1 MGNTYLNV
9 PFSQK
14 DKVKALGARWD
25 TSQRQWYVPAGLE
38 LTLFQAWL
46 PAGQTAVALATS
58 ASRGLIS
65 TSETMPAEKP
75 AGVSLAQ
82 LLAGVEQAVA
92 RAYQQGVW
100 TRVDVV
106 NVNLNV
112 RNKHVYLEVSERDV
126 EGNVVAQA
134 RGTIWARTAERIL
147 PQFERETGAQLAPG
161 IKLLVLAKPVFKA
174 QYGLSLDITGI
185 DSSYTVGDL
194 EAQKRKIREQLQA
207 ENLFHRNKQL
217 PPPWD
222 FSRVL
227 VMAPHGAAGL
237 GDFDA
242 EAKRLHGHRVCEFL
256 YAHSR
261 FQGVGAPGEILDAMR
276 AGLQRAG
283 EGQLDALIIIRGGG
297 AVNDLAWLN
306 DYDLARFLCLS
317 PVPVFT
323 GIGHERD
330 STVLDEVAHRSFD
343 TPSKVIAAIESQIAG
358 RARDAKEA
366 YQRILVQGGRLAE
379 RARIGSERLDSEI
392 RAAALGTL
400 ASARSGSES
409 AINQVRLGAQ
419 SQVHESRHVSEL
431 SIRDVQDQAR
441 QQVRQ
446 AAIEA
451 PAAMASVKEL
461 AVATV
466 RSVRA
471 EVQALLPAVLQQTG
485 TQVHRAKQNLTG
497 TRQTLFE
504 RAQQM
509 VKTAR
514 AGSDG
519 LVREVTG
526 QGPKKTLARGFAVVK
541 AKDGKTVTSAKA
553 ARAAKRMEVTFND
566 GVVHTTVQSG
576 PETGKEDGA
585 DGQ

>member
-1 MGNTYLNV
+1 MGNTYLTV

-14 DKVKALGARWD
+14 DKAKALGARWD
-25 TSQRQWYVPAGLE
+25 TAQRQWYVPGGLE
-38 LTLFQAWL
+38 LAPFQAWL
-46 PAGQTAVALATS
+46 PAGQAANFAS
-58 ASRGLIS
+58 ASTSRDLI
-65 TSETMPAEKP
+65 TPADTRLAEKP
-75 AGVSLAQ
+75 AGMSLSQ
-82 LLAGVEQAVA
+82 LLAGVERAVA
-92 RAYQQGVW
+92 QAYQQGVW

-112 RNKHVYLEVSERDV
+112 RNKHVYLELSERD
-126 EGNVVAQA
+126 EDGNVVAQA

-147 PQFERETGAQLAPG
+147 PHFERETGAQLAPG

-185 DSSYTVGDL
+185 DASYTIGDL
-194 EAQKRKIREQLQA
+194 EAQKRRIREQLQA
-207 ENLFHRNKQL
+207 EQLFGRNKEL
-217 PPPWD
+217 PAPWD

-227 VMAPHGAAGL
+227 VVAPSGAAGL

-242 EAKRLHGHRVCEFL
+242 EAKRLHAHRVCEFL

-261 FQGVGAPGEILDAMR
+261 FQGAGASAEILDAMR
-276 AGLQRAG
+276 AGLDRASQA
-283 EGQLDALIIIRGGG
+283 QLDALIIIRGGG

-306 DYDLARFLCLS
+306 DYELAKFICLS
-317 PVPVFT
+317 PIPVFT

-343 TPSKVIAAIESQIAG
+343 TPSKVIAGIEKQIAG
-358 RARDAKEA
+358 RARDTKEA
-366 YQRILVQGGRLAE
+366 YERILVQGGRLAE
-379 RARIGSERLDSEI
+379 RARIGAERLDSEI
-392 RAAALGTL
+392 RASGRGTL
-400 ASARSGSES
+400 VTARSESES

-419 SQVHESRHVSEL
+419 SQVHVSRHASEL
-431 SIRDVQDQAR
+431 SIRDVQDEAR
-441 QQVRQ
+441 QQVRH
-446 AAIEA
+446 AAIQV

-466 RSVRA
+466 RAVRA
-471 EVQALLPAVLQQTG
+471 DVQSLFPAVLQQTA
-485 TQVHRAKQNLTG
+485 TQVNRAKQSLG
-497 TRQTLFE
+497 SARQTLFE

-514 AGSDG
+514 TGSDG

-541 AKDGKTVTSAKA
+541 TGDGKTVTSAKA
-553 ARAAKRMEVTFND
+553 AKAARRMEVTFND
-566 GVVHTTVQSG
+566 GVVHTTVQG
-576 PETGKEDGA
+576 GLDTAKEGSA

>member
-1 MGNTYLNV
+1 MAKTYLTV
-9 PFSQK
+9 HFSQK
-14 DKVKALGARWD
+14 DKAKALGARWD
-25 TSQRQWYVPAGLE
+25 SAQRQWYAPAGLE
-38 LTLFQAWL
+38 LALFQAWL
-46 PAGQTAVALATS
+46 PAGQMVGVARA
-58 ASRGLIS
+58 S
-65 TSETMPAEKP
+65 TSRDLMTAAETLPAGKP
-75 AGVSLAQ
+75 AGVSLSQ
-82 LLAGVEQAVA
+82 LLAGVERAVA
-92 RAYQQGVW
+92 EAHQQGVW

-106 NVNLNV
+106 NVNLNI
-112 RNKHVYLEVSERDV
+112 RNKHVYLELSERD
-126 EGNVVAQA
+126 ENGNVVAQA

-147 PQFERETGAQLAPG
+147 PMFERETGAQLAPG
-161 IKLLVLAKPVFKA
+161 VKLLVLAKPVFNA

-185 DSSYTVGDL
+185 DASYTIGDL
-194 EAQKRKIREQLQA
+194 EAQKRRIREQLQA
-207 ENLFHRNKQL
+207 EQLFGRNKAL
-217 PPPWD
+217 PAPWD

-227 VMAPHGAAGL
+227 VVAPSGAAGL

-242 EAKRLHGHRVCEFL
+242 EAKRLHAHRVCEFL

-261 FQGVGAPGEILDAMR
+261 FQGAGAPAEILEAMQAGAAR
-276 AGLQRAG
+276 ASYA
-283 EGQLDALIIIRGGG
+283 QLDAVIIIRGGG

-306 DYDLARFLCLS
+306 DYGLARFICLS

-343 TPSKVIAAIESQIAG
+343 TPSKVIAAIENRIAG

-366 YQRILVQGGRLAE
+366 YQLILVQGDRSAE
-379 RARIGSERLDSEI
+379 RARIGSERLESEI
-392 RAAALGTL
+392 RAAARSTL
-400 ASARSGSES
+400 ATARSESKS
-409 AINQVRLGAQ
+409 AINQVRFGCTK
-419 SQVHESRHVSEL
+419 QVHEVRHVSEL
-431 SIRDVQDQAR
+431 TIRDVQDEAR
-441 QQVRQ
+441 QRVRQ
-446 AAIEA
+446 TAVEA

-466 RSVRA
+466 RAVRA
-471 EVQALLPAVLQQTG
+471 DVQALLPAVIQQTG

-497 TRQTLFE
+497 ARQTLFE

-509 VKTAR
+509 VNTAR

-541 AKDGKTVTSAKA
+541 AEDGYTVTSAKA
-553 ARAAKRMEVTFND
+553 AKAAKRMEVIFND
-566 GVVHTTVQSG
+566 GVVQTTVQCDS
-576 PETGKEDGA
+576 EEGKEESA

>member
-1 MGNTYLNV
+1 MANTYLTV

-25 TSQRQWYVPAGLE
+25 AAQRQWYVPYGIELGL
-38 LTLFQAWL
+38 FKAWL
-46 PAGQTAVALATS
+46 PTGQIVSATDASTALDIRT
-58 ASRGLIS
+58 
-65 TSETMPAEKP
+65 PAENQLAETP
-75 AGVSLAQ
+75 ARVSLSQ
-82 LLAGVEQAVA
+82 LLAGVERAVA
-92 RAYQQGVW
+92 QAYQQNVW

-106 NVNLNV
+106 NVSLNI
-112 RNKHVYLEVSERDV
+112 RNKHVYLELSERD
-126 EGNVVAQA
+126 EDGNVVAQA

-185 DSSYTVGDL
+185 DASYTVGDL
-194 EAQKRKIREQLQA
+194 EAQKRRIREQLMTEQ
-207 ENLFHRNKQL
+207 LLGRNKELQA
-217 PPPWD
+217 PWD

-227 VMAPHGAAGL
+227 VVAPDGAAGL

-242 EAKRLHGHRVCEFL
+242 EAKRLQAYRVCEFL

-261 FQGVGAPGEILDAMR
+261 FQGAGAPAEILKAMQ
-276 AGLQRAG
+276 AGLERASHV
-283 EGQLDALIIIRGGG
+283 QLDALIIIRGGG

-306 DYDLARFLCLS
+306 DYNLARFVCLS

-343 TPSKVIAAIESQIAG
+343 TPSKVIAAIENQIAS
-358 RARDAKEA
+358 RAREAKEA
-366 YQRILVQGGRLAE
+366 NQYILMQASRSAE
-379 RARIGSERLDSEI
+379 LARISSERLDSEVSG
-392 RAAALGTL
+392 AARGTL
-400 ASARSGSES
+400 ATARRESES
-409 AINQVRLGAQ
+409 AMNQTQLGAQ
-419 SQVHESRHVSEL
+419 NHVHESRRASQ
-431 SIRDVQDQAR
+431 ITMRDVQDGAR
-441 QQVRQ
+441 QHVRQ
-446 AAIEA
+446 ASVEA

-461 AVATV
+461 AVA
-466 RSVRA
+466 SVRA
-471 EVQALLPAVLQQTG
+471 VRADVQALLPAVLQQTG
-485 TQVHRAKQNLTG
+485 TLIHWSNQNLAG

-504 RAQQM
+504 RAHQL
-509 VKTAR
+509 VNTAR

-526 QGPKKTLARGFAVVK
+526 QGAKKTLARGFAVVK
-541 AKDGKTVTSAKA
+541 AKDGKTVTSTKAAKA
-553 ARAAKRMEVTFND
+553 AKRIEVTFSD
-566 GVVHTTVQSG
+566 GVVHATVQGGS
-576 PETGKEDGA
+576 ETGKEDSA

>member
-1 MGNTYLNV
+1 MGNTYLTV

-14 DKVKALGARWD
+14 DKAKALGARWD
-25 TSQRQWYVPAGLE
+25 TAQRQWYVPSGLE
-38 LTLFQAWL
+38 LAPFQAWL
-46 PAGQTAVALATS
+46 PVGEAVSAAGA
-58 ASRGLIS
+58 S
-65 TSETMPAEKP
+65 TSRDLITPLEALPAEKP
-75 AGVSLAQ
+75 AGVSLSQ
-82 LLAGVEQAVA
+82 LLAGVERAVA
-92 RAYQQGVW
+92 QAYQQGVW

-112 RNKHVYLEVSERDV
+112 RNKHVYLEFSERD
-126 EGNVVAQA
+126 EDGNVVAQA

-185 DSSYTVGDL
+185 DASYTIGDL
-194 EAQKRKIREQLQA
+194 EAQKRRIREQLQS
-207 ENLFHRNKQL
+207 EQLFGRNKEL
-217 PPPWD
+217 PAPWD

-227 VMAPHGAAGL
+227 VVAPHGAAGL

-242 EAKRLHGHRVCEFL
+242 EAKRLHAYRVCEFL

-261 FQGVGAPGEILDAMR
+261 FQGAGAPAEILEAMQ
-276 AGLQRAG
+276 AGLERARQV
-283 EGQLDALIIIRGGG
+283 QLDALIIIRGGG

-306 DYDLARFLCLS
+306 DYELAKFVCLS

-330 STVLDEVAHRSFD
+330 STVLDEIAHRSFD
-343 TPSKVIAAIESQIAG
+343 TPSKVISAIENQIAG
-358 RARDAKEA
+358 RARDAKET
-366 YQRILVQGGRLAE
+366 YQRILVQGGRAAE
-379 RARIGSERLDSEI
+379 RGRIGSERLDSEI
-392 RAAALGTL
+392 RAAARATL
-400 ASARSGSES
+400 AAARSETES
-409 AINQVRLGAQ
+409 AVNQVHLDAQ
-419 SQVHESRHVSEL
+419 SQIHESRYLSEL

-446 AAIEA
+446 AAIEV

-466 RSVRA
+466 RAVRA
-471 EVQALLPAVLQQTG
+471 DVEALIPAVLQQTG
-485 TQVHRAKQNLTG
+485 TQVHRAKQNLDG

-504 RAQQM
+504 RAQHM

-541 AKDGKTVTSAKA
+541 TKDGKTVTSAKA
-553 ARAAKRMEVTFND
+553 AKAAKRMEVTFND
-566 GVVHTTVQSG
+566 GVVHTTVQ
-576 PETGKEDGA
+576 DGQDIGAEGSA